1 MIYIEVTERRAGEA
15 YADFCLYLPAGKS
28 RFLQYRFV
36 YVERPEKADLC
47 YDVGPN
53 DPANSR
59 LYRIREAFI
68 GRLSEGHFAPDYR
81 ILQYGEIGFAMQEEG
96 AGDYVGGVHGDEVAD
111 TILLMGDG
119 TAIPLDAPFFGA
131 YTEITLLQKSV
142 IFRCNTPSTPLCLH
156 EQCYTLR
163 GGEMTL
169 AHRVEFLR
177 DANRLVAAC
186 MPMLTIERLDPAD
199 PSHRLTDLIS
209 FYDREGGS
217 LVATLDTTPYG
228 TTPPE
233 GLSSSCLRGTPA
245 TAVVAIGRESGVMAE
260 AGLRLP
266 SGSPLLGRVRS
277 SVWIRYGNDYDS
289 KVYFDVGGKT
299 APRCGEVWETEAYY
313 RITVDEKI
321 LT

>member
-1 MIYIEVTERRAGEA
+1 MIYVEVTEPRAGEP
-15 YADFCLYLPAGKS
+15 YADFYLYLPMAAS

-36 YVERPEKADLC
+36 YVECPEKADLT

-59 LYRIREAFI
+59 LYRIREAFV
-68 GRLSEGHFAPDYR
+68 GRLSDGRFAPDYR
-81 ILQYGEIGFAMQEEG
+81 ILQYGEIGFAMKEEG
-96 AGDYVGGVHGDEVAD
+96 AGDFVGGVHGDEVAD
-111 TILLMGDG
+111 TFCLMGDG
-119 TAIPLDAPFFGA
+119 TPIPLDAPSFGA
-131 YTEITLLQKSV
+131 YTEVIFLQKSV
-142 IFRCNTPSTPLCLH
+142 IFRCNTKSTPLCLH
-156 EQCYTLR
+156 EQRYTVR

-169 AHRVEFLR
+169 AHRVEFLT
-177 DANRLVAAC
+177 DANRLVAAY
-186 MPMLTIERLDPAD
+186 MPMLTVERLDPAD
-199 PSHRLTDLIS
+199 PARRLTDLMS
-209 FYDREGGS
+209 FYDREGGR

-233 GLSSSCLRGTPA
+233 GLSSSCLHGTHA
-245 TAVVAIGRESGVMAE
+245 TAVVAIGRESGVFAE

-266 SGSPLLGRVRS
+266 SGSPLLDRVCA
-277 SVWIRYGNDYDS
+277 SVWIRYGNDFDS

-313 RITVDEKI
+313 RITVDENI